1 MSEQKKKVIIVSN
14 KVNEKITDELRLRL
28 EAQGIKVE
36 VKDKESMTKEEVQEI
51 EVVFK
56 CKEPTL
62 AEINDKM
69 VRMVIENVKIIE
81 DPIKYNN
88 KNNNKKPKKY
98 VPKKIGEESK
108 AKVKNVRGKRYGR

>member
-1 MSEQKKKVIIVSN
+1 MSEQKKKVILVSN

-28 EAQGIKVE
+28 EAQGIEVE

-51 EVVFK
+51 EAVFK

-62 AEINDKM
+62 SEINDEM
-69 VRMVIENVKIIE
+69 VRMVTENIKIFE
-81 DPIKYNN
+81 DPIKY
-88 KNNNKKPKKY
+88 NNKKPKKY

>member
-1 MSEQKKKVIIVSN
+1 MSEQKKKVILVSN

-28 EAQGIKVE
+28 EAQGIEVE
-36 VKDKESMTKEEVQEI
+36 VKDKETMTKEEVQEI

-62 AEINDKM
+62 SEISDEM
-69 VRMVIENVKIIE
+69 VRMAAENVKISE
-81 DPIKYNN
+81 DPIKY
-88 KNNNKKPKKY
+88 NNKKPKKY
-98 VPKKIGEESK
+98 VPKKIGEETE

>member
-1 MSEQKKKVIIVSN
+1 MSEQKEKVIIVSN
-14 KVNEKITDELRLRL
+14 KVNEKIADELRLRL
-28 EAQGIKVE
+28 EAQGIKVK

-51 EVVFK
+51 DVVFK

-62 AEINDKM
+62 SEINDEV
-69 VRMVIENVKIIE
+69 VRMVAENVKIFE

-88 KNNNKKPKKY
+88 KKTKKY

-108 AKVKNVRGKRYGR
+108 AKVQNVRGKRYGR